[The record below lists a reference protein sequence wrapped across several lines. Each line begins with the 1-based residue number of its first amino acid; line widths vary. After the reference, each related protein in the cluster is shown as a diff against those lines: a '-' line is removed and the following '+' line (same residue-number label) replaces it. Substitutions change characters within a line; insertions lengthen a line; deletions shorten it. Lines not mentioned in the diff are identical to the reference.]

1 MGPAAGLQP
10 RWLGEKRRLLAVVLQ
25 YLVAGRRYL
34 GPVLLQAGED
44 HEVTLIDDVAA
55 VALNVTVAGRLLFGR
70 AAARRLGRRLG
81 EGCRGRE
88 NESEGQ
94 DKLADK
100 LAHEI
105 LQRQEIRTSESGFGK
120 RHGFVGD

>member
-1 MGPAAGLQP
+1 MQPASLHGTGGEVFRRGGLAKNGAYWP
-10 RWLGEKRRLLAVVLQ
+10 WFFSTWLQAAEICGA
-25 YLVAGRRYL
+25 
-34 GPVLLQAGED
+34 VLLQAGED

-81 EGCRGRE
+81 KGCRGRG

-105 LQRQEIRTSESGFGK
+105 LQRQEIRTSE
-120 RHGFVGD
+120 